1 MGLHHKRCPVWNAG
15 GDKAVGLCQG
25 GSCGILGAALGSM
38 RRSVR
43 ATQPWWGGNRLR
55 AVDSPGRWRPS
66 DQQSRD
72 CRADHGTE
80 PGRIK
85 VTSGDWG
92 RRLLRAPPA
101 TSSAASGTSHGSG
114 HKGRVRPLLPCALG
128 LVLAG
133 LPLRPLAGRSPASV
147 PGLVLPSPAAP
158 WADSGRL
165 HVEVLGT
172 SRVPPQTSHLPLRM
186 QK

>member
-1 MGLHHKRCPVWNAG
+1 MGHLSASCWAQLGAQGRRQWTDQGASPEAATFHQGRRAAEEAGKEEAFLEGTSDWGAG
-15 GDKAVGLCQG
+15 GK
-25 GSCGILGAALGSM
+25 LGS
-38 RRSVR
+38 SVL
-43 ATQPWWGGNRLR
+43 ASS
-55 AVDSPGRWRPS
+55 A
-66 DQQSRD
+66 
-72 CRADHGTE
+72 A
-80 PGRIK
+80 
-85 VTSGDWG
+85 
-92 RRLLRAPPA
+92 LLRAPLA

-114 HKGRVRPLLPCALG
+114 HKGRMRPLLPCALG

-172 SRVPPQTSHLPLRM
+172 SRVPRQTSHLPLRM